1 MKKYLIIFLIIAL
14 TATGCEKKLDVAPTQ
29 SIAQDLALLTEGD
42 VLVTLIGAYDG
53 LQGVSAYGGEI
64 MLMNELMGN
73 RDDIRFTGTFS
84 GLSDAYKL
92 EMAAPNGFALGIWAQ
107 CYNTINRCN
116 NVLSALDKIVSSP
129 ATKSRVEGE
138 ALFIRSALYFEL
150 VRLFA
155 KTWGDGSNQTNPGV
169 PIILTPTKFISPD
182 DYKARSSVAEVYQL
196 VIADLTKAETLLP
209 ATNSIY
215 ATKNAA
221 AATLSRVALMQA
233 DYPAARDAAHR
244 VITSGRHTLSSTFAG
259 LWYTFINNAGN
270 SPSEYIFSMK
280 VTNQDGANALN
291 TYFGINVGAG
301 SGTAG
306 RGDCKILAAHLAKY
320 EPGDA
325 RGSYFFLVG
334 VNNYTRKHLDRFGNV
349 CVVRLAEMYLT
360 RAEANF
366 RLATSTGQTP
376 LADVNLVRNR
386 STLINLVTVDL
397 PAILKE
403 RYLETAFEG
412 NRLHDIKRTRGTQS
426 GTIWSSPKLILPI
439 PQREMDV
446 NLKLVQ
452 NEGYF

>member
-1 MKKYLIIFLIIAL
+1 MKKYLITYLIIAL
-14 TATGCEKKLDVAPTQ
+14 ITTGCEKKLEVAPTQ
-29 SIAQDLALLTEGD
+29 SISQDLALLTEGD

-53 LQGVSAYGGEI
+53 LQSVSAYGGEI

-73 RDDIRFTGTFS
+73 RDDIRFTGTFA

-92 EMAAPNGFALGIWAQ
+92 EMTAANSFALGIWNQ

-116 NVLSALDKIVSSP
+116 NVLSALDKITSSP

-169 PIILTPTKFISPD
+169 PIVLTPTKFITAD

-209 ATNSIY
+209 VANTIY

-221 AATLSRVALMQA
+221 AATLSRVALMQE
-233 DYPAARDAAHR
+233 DYAAARDAANR

-280 VTNQDGANALN
+280 VTTQDGANALN
-291 TYFGINVGAG
+291 TYFGINAGA
-301 SGTAG
+301 GTAG

-325 RGSYFFLVG
+325 RGAYFAVVG
-334 VNNYTRKHLDRFGNV
+334 GNNYTRKHLDRYGNV

-366 RLATSTGQTP
+366 RLATSIGQTP
-376 LADVNLVRNR
+376 LADVNLIRNR
-386 STLINLVTVDL
+386 SLLSNLVSVDL
-397 PAILKE
+397 AAILKE

-426 GTIWSSPKLILPI
+426 GTAWNSPKLVLPI

-446 NLKLVQ
+446 NKKLVQ